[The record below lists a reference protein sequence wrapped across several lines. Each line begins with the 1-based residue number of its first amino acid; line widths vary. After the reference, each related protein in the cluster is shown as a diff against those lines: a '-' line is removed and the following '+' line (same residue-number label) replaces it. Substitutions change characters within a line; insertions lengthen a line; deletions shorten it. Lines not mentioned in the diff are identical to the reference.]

1 MSYLQNLWVSLFQAL
16 PSVISAVLLLLLAW
30 IAASISKRLI
40 TKVLKKIR
48 ADKYADKIGIA
59 DEATGSSLDFLGKLV
74 FIVVFL
80 LFLPGVL
87 DKLGMQNVSAPITT
101 LVSQFLNFVPN
112 IIAAVV
118 ILGVGLFV
126 ANIIRQL
133 LGPVLKKFNVDKI
146 QEKVGITASGSAS
159 ISSVI
164 SYVVYVLVL
173 IPVII
178 SALQVLN
185 IPAISNP
192 AIAMLDKVIVFL
204 PNIFVSIAL
213 FIMGIFIARIIG
225 NLLHKILSGVG
236 TDAAIQKVFPA
247 DSPKLQ
253 SFSLSKVVGEIV
265 KYIVMLLFTVEAIN
279 VIRLEMLQFV
289 GKAIISYLP
298 FAVSAIVIMGAA
310 LFLATWTES
319 LVVKNFPKARI
330 SAMAAKYIIITL
342 AVFMTLN
349 QLGIATSIINAA
361 FIITLGALAI
371 AFAVAFG
378 IGGREFAANILRKME
393 ANMDVAVQKGEE
405 E

>member
-1 MSYLQNLWVSLFQAL
+1 MSYLQNLWGSLFQAL

-48 ADKYADKIGIA
+48 ADKIGIA

-133 LGPVLKKFNVDKI
+133 LSPVLKKFNVDKL
-146 QEKVGITASGSAS
+146 QEKVGIAASGSAS

-213 FIMGIFIARIIG
+213 FIMGIFIARIVG

-265 KYIVMLLFTVEAIN
+265 KYTVMLLFTVEAIN

-371 AFAVAFG
+371 AFAIAFG
-378 IGGREFAANILRKME
+378 IGGHEFAANVLKKIE
-393 ANMDVAVQKGEE
+393 ISADATAQKGEE